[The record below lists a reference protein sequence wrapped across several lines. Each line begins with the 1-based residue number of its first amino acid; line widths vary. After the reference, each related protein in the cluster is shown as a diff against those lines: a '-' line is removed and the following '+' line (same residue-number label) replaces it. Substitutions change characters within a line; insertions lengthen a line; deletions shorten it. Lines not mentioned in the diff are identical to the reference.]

1 MKVIWQ
7 IIDIPGKSPNHGAS
21 RNSFLNLIQL
31 AVCLFF
37 LVGPSQAICQS
48 LPDLV
53 LTSASYD
60 PSTGLYSAVIKNQ
73 GTAATPSATA
83 IPVSFLVDG
92 TGRTWAGGWG
102 PLAAGATQT
111 VSSAAGSS
119 GGGPYNIPGGSTHT
133 VTAIVNRAASITE
146 SDTSNNSFSFTA
158 GPDLVVTAVTYNG
171 STGIFGATI
180 KNQGALATPS
190 TGTIQV
196 SFLVDGTS
204 QTWASATNPLA
215 AGASATVSSIAGSSG
230 GGPYSIPAGTHTVSA
245 DVNASAAFPE
255 TDTTNNTLA
264 QSVTLAPDMVIKTVS
279 YNSFTGNFSST
290 ITNNGTAPTPSGT
303 DVNINYSVDGTYE
316 TWAGVVGPIPACTS
330 LLLNTASKGGP
341 YTISV
346 GTHSILA
353 DVNPANLFAESN
365 TTNNNFTQSVT
376 VNAASTPLPDVIV
389 TSLSYD
395 TSTGLFTAV
404 IKNRGSVATPSSTA
418 IAVSFLVD
426 GTGRTWASG
435 WGPLAA
441 GASQAVSSAPG
452 ASGGGPYTISTGTHT
467 ISAIV
472 NRAGALSESNTTNN
486 TLAQALTVGQ
496 TPSISSFTD
505 SIGVNIH
512 IHNDWGGDAYTSVPN
527 IESALSYAS
536 LRHIRD
542 VMHAS
547 IDVGKLQQISAN
559 NGATY
564 DVFVN
569 ADLAAD
575 YGYISSNSS
584 IVEAVEGFNEPE
596 NFSQTYGGHTGI
608 AASVSGQQD
617 LWADMQSASNTQNII
632 VNSMALGNPLD
643 ASGVG
648 DISSYTN
655 QISSHVYPAFY
666 GTSGESTFNT
676 MQTILSESM
685 PIAPNHPAVIT
696 EAGWWTAPGVRG
708 TTEAAQAKL
717 TLSFLLDASLQGVT
731 RSYLYELL
739 DEHVPMPSSTT
750 ASMASV
756 GSVFGPIQLATGL
769 PNMAPGTTIAISH
782 DGSNY
787 MWGTVYSYNSCTG
800 DTAITVTKEVGSGT
814 YSSWS
819 ATNSEDTFGLF
830 HFDGTN
836 VSPKQSATALH
847 NLATILADPNGSPGT
862 LSGTKV
868 FTLSGM
874 PALGKS
880 LVFERSDGAFIV
892 ALWRDDP
899 IWDNNGNEITVT
911 PATVTLSP
919 SVAPSSMSIFDATV
933 GTAATSTTTATSIS
947 VSLGD
952 TPQFVLI
959 Q

>member
-452 ASGGGPYTISTGTHT
+452 ASGGGP
-467 ISAIV
+467 
-472 NRAGALSESNTTNN
+472 
-486 TLAQALTVGQ
+486 
-496 TPSISSFTD
+496 
-505 SIGVNIH
+505 
-512 IHNDWGGDAYTSVPN
+512 
-527 IESALSYAS
+527 S